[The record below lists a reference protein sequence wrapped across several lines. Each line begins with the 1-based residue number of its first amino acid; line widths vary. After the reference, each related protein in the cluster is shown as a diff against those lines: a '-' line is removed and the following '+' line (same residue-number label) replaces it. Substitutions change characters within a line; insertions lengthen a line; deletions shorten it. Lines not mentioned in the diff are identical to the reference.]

1 MTSSSS
7 SAPPRQPSI
16 WWGMN
21 MRIEDCPD
29 FKSSCE
35 KLQLFRKMYLP
46 NAIPAKHEP
55 HATVLYHGKVGAK
68 ELLDAKIG
76 EKFDFELTGAFRAL
90 ERQSN
95 GDRYYITAA
104 FVCEPLQDLHKV
116 LRAEAERVSGTKSE
130 QRPHLGP
137 AGEHMHKNDV
147 NPHIA
152 LGEYATREEM
162 DADYDE
168 LVEAHGDAWLLN
180 CGGDLHG
187 ERRKLWL
194 GPLEVHFG

>member
-1 MTSSSS
+1 MAATS

-21 MRIEDCPD
+21 LRIEDCAD
-29 FKSSCE
+29 FDSSCE
-35 KLQLFRKMYLP
+35 KLEFFRKMYLP
-46 NAIPAKHEP
+46 NAIPAKHKP

-68 ELLDAKIG
+68 ELFDAKLE
-76 EKFDFELTGAFRAL
+76 EKHNSAFVGQFRAL
-90 ERQSN
+90 ERHSN
-95 GDRYYITAA
+95 GPRHHLTAA
-104 FVCEPLQDLHKV
+104 FVCTPLQELHMAMRADTQRISGVPSTQAPHVGPNGEHLHKY
-116 LRAEAERVSGTKSE
+116 
-130 QRPHLGP
+130 
-137 AGEHMHKNDV
+137 DV

-152 LGEYATREEM
+152 LAEYATREEM

-194 GPLEVHFG
+194 GPLEVHYG